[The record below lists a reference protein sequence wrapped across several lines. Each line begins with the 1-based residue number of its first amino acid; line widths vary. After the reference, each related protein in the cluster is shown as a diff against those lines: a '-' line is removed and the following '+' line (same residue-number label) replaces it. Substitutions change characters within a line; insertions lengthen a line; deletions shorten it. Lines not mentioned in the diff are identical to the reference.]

1 MILSFSNRHRYYIYR
16 GAADMR
22 NGFDGL
28 SGLVSREFSLN
39 PLSGDVFIFFN
50 RPRNRIK
57 ILHWQEDG
65 FVIYCKRLEKGT
77 FELPNENSSTSSI
90 EISSEHLHFILS
102 GIVLS
107 SVKKRKRYQHT
118 NVDKKSVVSILSEAS

>member
-1 MILSFSNRHRYYIYR
+1 
-16 GAADMR
+16 MR

-28 SGLVSREFSLN
+28 SGLVSNEFSLD

-50 RPRNRIK
+50 RPRNRVK
-57 ILHWQEDG
+57 LLHWQGDG

-77 FELPNENSSTSSI
+77 FELPNGNSSTCSI
-90 EISSEHLHFILS
+90 EISSEQLHFILS

-107 SVKKRKRYQHT
+107 SVKKRKRYEHA
-118 NVDKKSVVSILSEAS
+118 NVDKKSMESVLSKAS